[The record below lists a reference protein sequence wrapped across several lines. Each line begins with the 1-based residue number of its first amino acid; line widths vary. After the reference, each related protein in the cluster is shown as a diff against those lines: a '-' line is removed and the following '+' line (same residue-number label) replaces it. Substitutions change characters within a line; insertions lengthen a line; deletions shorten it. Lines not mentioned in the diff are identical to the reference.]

1 MFRSHAFFEVRYSF
15 DFLLGLESVM
25 LGWIE
30 ITHAYKVHQAW
41 GQCAIASSGENNILG

>member
-25 LGWIE
+25 LDWIE
-30 ITHAYKVHQAW
+30 IIHAYKVHQAW